1 MKKAKE
7 TEELAIIAKANAAIA
22 AAEAAYLEAAY
33 IRAAEAAKTEQ
44 LEETETEEILEFI
57 ESYRRR
63 VRDMLDLNSDGQEED
78 SDYKP
83 HERA

>member
-1 MKKAKE
+1 MAETTKFWDLTMIEELDEDEIPSKE
-7 TEELAIIAKANAAIA
+7 T
-22 AAEAAYLEAAY
+22 
-33 IRAAEAAKTEQ
+33 Q
-44 LEETETEEILEFI
+44 EILEFI

>member
-1 MKKAKE
+1 MVEELDEDEVPPTKE
-7 TEELAIIAKANAAIA
+7 T
-22 AAEAAYLEAAY
+22 
-33 IRAAEAAKTEQ
+33 Q
-44 LEETETEEILEFI
+44 EILEFI
-57 ESYRRR
+57 ESYRKK